1 MRISRPLMGL
11 MFNVF
16 VMINVMDGVK
26 YPVQQQLLFCIAP
39 VITSTKTKYFTK
51 ELTPQNL
58 GTLHLTS
65 KVVNTFQPPRK
76 TRSQYETMKDMKKKQ

>member
-1 MRISRPLMGL
+1 MDMAFARRGILPRFIRLIWCTGVYFVIQGVLKVNNGMRISRPLMGL

-39 VITSTKTKYFTK
+39 DS
-51 ELTPQNL
+51 L
-58 GTLHLTS
+58 
-65 KVVNTFQPPRK
+65 R
-76 TRSQYETMKDMKKKQ
+76 